1 MNTTELIAQI
11 RADIA
16 ARRSM
21 PDFGPETSI
30 ERIKIINAT
39 QRSFTPETVE
49 ALVEALES
57 AQRAIGYIRE
67 QSAEWERKAISNFED
82 CSEMAVRIEELE
94 SQRKMAFMACNRWA
108 DKCRDAEKRIA
119 ELEARTV
126 NLPKASQ
133 IKLASGE
140 YVHAWP
146 AYTVDSAIRAAG
158 IKCEVKGE

>member
-16 ARRSM
+16 ARIAM

-30 ERIKIINAT
+30 ERIKTINAT

-57 AQRAIGYIRE
+57 AQHE
-67 QSAEWERKAISNFED
+67 SAVNWEAATSLDEEN
-82 CSEMAVRIEELE
+82 EELK
-94 SQRKMAFMACNRWA
+94 R
-108 DKCRDAEKRIA
+108 RIA
-119 ELEARTV
+119 ELEGQAIKFP
-126 NLPKASQ
+126 PKVERDDSDGYWMLKGQRVSAANAAYYNEAL
-133 IKLASGE
+133 KDVALALF
-140 YVHAWP
+140 
-146 AYTVDSAIRAAG
+146 AAG

>member
-1 MNTTELIAQI
+1 MALA
-11 RADIA
+11 
-16 ARRSM
+16 
-21 PDFGPETSI
+21 
-30 ERIKIINAT
+30 
-39 QRSFTPETVE
+39 VE
-49 ALVEALES
+49 VYNDALVEALES

-108 DKCRDAEKRIA
+108 DKCRDTEKRVA

-126 NLPKASQ
+126 TVRLPSTFWYEHDDLSREVAVLDKRLV
-133 IKLASGE
+133 KK
-140 YVHAWP
+140 
-146 AYTVDSAIRAAG
+146 AIRDACECAG